1 MKIFFCFFC
10 QPLILKILH
19 LCYIVV
25 SKIKISLHPLKNYGR
40 ELMFVRN
47 KESVSF
53 IMNEIVLETDKIELR
68 NSLKVEEL
76 LRLGDLSI

>member
-1 MKIFFCFFC
+1 
-10 QPLILKILH
+10 
-19 LCYIVV
+19 
-25 SKIKISLHPLKNYGR
+25 
-40 ELMFVRN
+40 MFVRN

-68 NSLKVEEL
+68 NSSKVEEL